1 MMDDD
6 MELLREYAT
15 RRSEHAFATL
25 VARHISLVYSS
36 ALRKVRDPDLA
47 EVAGLRRTTK
57 PR

>member
-6 MELLREYAT
+6 MELLREYAS
-15 RRSEHAFATL
+15 RQSEPAFEAL
-25 VARHISLVYSS
+25 AARHVGLVHSS
-36 ALRKVRDPDLA
+36 ALRQVRDPDLA

>member
-1 MMDDD
+1 

-36 ALRKVRDPDLA
+36 ALRQVRDPDLA